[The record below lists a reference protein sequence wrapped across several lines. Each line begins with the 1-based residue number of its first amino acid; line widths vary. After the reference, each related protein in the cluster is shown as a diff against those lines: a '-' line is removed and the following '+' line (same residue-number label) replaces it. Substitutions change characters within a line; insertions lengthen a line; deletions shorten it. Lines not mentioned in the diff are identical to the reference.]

1 MSRTAP
7 PARRRPPRTLI
18 PRPREF
24 LQKKLWTRAPDTDQ
38 AASPGSRLASA
49 FRIVNA
55 HSAQNLEIPSERTAR
70 VPQPRKQRSTMGTIS
85 RSSSLCSAVI
95 LSSPKR
101 FSGFQ
106 RCRFRRP
113 ALIFPCGLCCNP
125 AGHFRARWQKTCS
138 TTRVRV
144 VSGTVAPVYER
155 PGYRT
160 LLGRIRENV
169 RTYIRKQLE
178 LPRQEIAEILAAN
191 KRAAI
196 WLGVAAGL
204 GFMTLITLVFLIV
217 ALVAL
222 IPREWLGV
230 LVLALAVGTA
240 FALFVLGVRAKAIVP
255 AFIGNGLAS
264 RVKSFR
270 RSRTEKEL
278 DQIVA
283 RLGGRLDRLKGRAR
297 KRFRE
302 TLKKEIGE
310 VETGPRAKQMAWE
323 SATAAL
329 TAAATLFARRFI
341 SRLTGDE
348 ELPDSEA

>member
-7 PARRRPPRTLI
+7 PARRRPSPNSNTAAPASSCRKTYRRARPIRIRRQARAAASPPPSGSLMRTPRRTWRY
-18 PRPREF
+18 RPRERHVCHNPESSGRRCAPF
-24 LQKKLWTRAPDTDQ
+24 RALTRFPHRRSRRAHSPRVARGSGARARGRHCVRALRPGRAREGHRSGVHRRHSPHRRRRRSVPLAPAARARGPLAHDRARGRDRRDGLRRIQPPGAPRADSHDQVNEGDGAVGETASARTERELAALRAEIDTDVDY
-38 AASPGSRLASA
+38 L
-49 FRIVNA
+49 
-55 HSAQNLEIPSERTAR
+55 LAR
-70 VPQPRKQRSTMGTIS
+70 VRDDVDPRNLVRRQPLAVFGT
-85 RSSSLCSAVI
+85 
-95 LSSPKR
+95 
-101 FSGFQ
+101 
-106 RCRFRRP
+106 
-113 ALIFPCGLCCNP
+113 
-125 AGHFRARWQKTCS
+125 
-138 TTRVRV
+138 
-144 VSGTVAPVYER
+144 
-155 PGYRT
+155 
-160 LLGRIRENV
+160 LGSF
-169 RTYIRKQLE
+169 
-178 LPRQEIAEILAAN
+178 
-191 KRAAI
+191 AAI
-196 WLGVAAGL
+196 
-204 GFMTLITLVFLIV
+204 
-217 ALVAL
+217 
-222 IPREWLGV
+222 
-230 LVLALAVGTA
+230 VGIA
-240 FALFVLGVRAKAIVP
+240 
-255 AFIGNGLAS
+255 LAS